1 MNIYEVHI
9 DAENS
14 DLVYA
19 DMMERQIGGGLK
31 FFKNGKKFLEYDYL
45 DYYKVDYC
53 GKVKR
58 QPNKGVNADQN
69 PPRRTLVTRH

>member
-19 DMMERQIGGGLK
+19 DMMERVIGGGLK
-31 FFKNGKKFLEYDYL
+31 FFKDGKQFLEYDFL

-53 GKVKR
+53 GEVER
-58 QPNKGVNADQN
+58 QPNNGVNADQN
-69 PPRRTLVTRH
+69 PPREVLAA